1 MTLSLVPDELNSLQ
15 LLESA
20 LGDANV
26 RKQGSYGCQAA
37 CLALILLP
45 SFRELAGERVDSIVL
60 AAFAVVLR
68 GSEADVRRSWGHAS
82 PPFPP
87 LVGDSGSV
95 AASGLRADSAGVC
108 RNLAG

>member
-45 SFRELAGERVDSIVL
+45 SFRELTGEGVDFIVL
-60 AAFAVVLR
+60 SAFAM
-68 GSEADVRRSWGHAS
+68 
-82 PPFPP
+82 F
-87 LVGDSGSV
+87 
-95 AASGLRADSAGVC
+95 
-108 RNLAG
+108 